1 MKKFWVPM
9 IIGIVFMM
17 APVMAIGAS
26 LTGSIQGFN
35 CVTQGKVCPIGM
47 EDPVIAAENVFVLLV
62 DAAKGDYYFVP
73 NVDRAILATAHQR
86 TGQNRWDGEREDE
99 IHQGNRSLCQGRQS
113 GWKKVWDVNLEDK
126 IYEDIFGGSLQ
137 SGKLIFLLYSMD
149 IKTPGLH
156 RGFFCT
162 VHSAESRGHLRR
174 CRILQPLF

>member
-62 DAAKGDYYFVP
+62 DAAKGEYYFVP
-73 NVDRAILATAHQR
+73 NVDRAILARHINETV
-86 TGQNRWDGEREDE
+86 TIDGTVNAKMKSIKAKE
-99 IHQGNRSLCQGRQS
+99 ISIKG
-113 GWKKVWDVNLEDK
+113 KKVWSIDLEDK
-126 IYEDIFGGSLQ
+126 IYQDIFGG
-137 SGKLIFLLYSMD
+137 KLGS
-149 IKTPGLH
+149 
-156 RGFFCT
+156 
-162 VHSAESRGHLRR
+162 
-174 CRILQPLF
+174 